1 MTRAELPRGVHLS
14 IRAFCEEAGTDR
26 DTTSRRVTEARC
38 RPTGQRGGHPVYR
51 LQDLLR
57 ASFFTGADG
66 DADPDKLDPFKRR
79 AFYQG
84 ELDKLKLGVERGEL
98 VPRIEVEQEQARTM
112 KIVARFFDTLPDV
125 LERDCG
131 ASPILL
137 AKVEQRLDEVREEI
151 YRELVAEDVDSA
163 VA

>member
-1 MTRAELPRGVHLS
+1 MSV
-14 IRAFCEEAGTDR
+14 RAFCDETGTDR
-26 DTTSRRVTEARC
+26 DTTGKRLKEAGC
-38 RPTGQRGGHPVYR
+38 KPTGKRGGHPLYR
-51 LQDLLR
+51 LKDMLR
-57 ASFFTGADG
+57 AVYVTNEDG
-66 DADPDKLDPFKRR
+66 QVDPDKLDPFKRR

-131 ASPILL
+131 AAPILL
-137 AKVEQRLDEVREEI
+137 AKIETRLDEVREEI
-151 YRELVAEDVDSA
+151 YRELVADDADSA